1 MIVGL
6 AEQLTNRSN
15 RLSRRDAVLDC
26 SAGLY
31 ALFLKLGSALPS
43 IPLSDGTLI
52 YLGKAAGKGGLK
64 SRCHFN
70 GGTRNHSPRKSLAVL
85 LENQLKL
92 VARPIANPD
101 GSYKTW
107 ALDRQSEAALDQW
120 MHANLDVAYA
130 TARGATSFEAQ
141 LIDLFNPAIN
151 LNGCH
156 QTDGHRLIKQLR
168 RRMDERMKHCLS

>member
-1 MIVGL
+1 MNFSNATHRVNDVLQHRLHNDPIERFIL
-6 AEQLTNRSN
+6 KRQIMRITNY
-15 RLSRRDAVLDC
+15 C
-26 SAGLY
+26 
-31 ALFLKLGSALPS
+31 
-43 IPLSDGTLI
+43 
-52 YLGKAAGKGGLK
+52 
-64 SRCHFN
+64 
-70 GGTRNHSPRKSLAVL
+70 
-85 LENQLKL
+85 
-92 VARPIANPD
+92 ANPD